1 MQIMQ
6 EKSSQSAL
14 AHPLL
19 DTQQVIL
26 AHSSLIDESQFMQVT
41 GGFMKSPQKAAL
53 VLFTLHVRPPPKN
66 LLSRR
71 RQFVPPLNQ
80 EDPLQASSKCPIP
93 LSVMLSRSFFSKPK
107 RKNQRLSRFVASN
120 ALVLPSFPFPR
131 QGNTANSVL
140 WIDAHGK
147 SSVILAVIAR
157 RPAGRRGDL
166 SLYLPRNPL
175 LENPQQKQRRRN
187 KRPCQSLRG
196 SCNSLG
202 SHSSPCSKN
211 QGLDRFTLPA

>member
-1 MQIMQ
+1 MQ

-80 EDPLQASSKCPIP
+80 EGPLQASSKCPIHFP
-93 LSVMLSRSFFSKPK
+93 LCYPVHFSQSRRGKTSGYLDSLPAMLSCC
-107 RKNQRLSRFVASN
+107 QV
-120 ALVLPSFPFPR
+120 FPFPGKAIRLTLYSGLMHTGNRVSFLPSSRGGR
-131 QGNTANSVL
+131 QA
-140 WIDAHGK
+140 DAAI
-147 SSVILAVIAR
+147 SPYTFPVILCLR
-157 RPAGRRGDL
+157 TL
-166 SLYLPRNPL
+166 
-175 LENPQQKQRRRN
+175 N
-187 KRPCQSLRG
+187 KNSGAETKVRCQSRRG

-202 SHSSPCSKN
+202 SHSRPCSRN
-211 QGLDRFTLPA
+211 HGLDRFTLPA